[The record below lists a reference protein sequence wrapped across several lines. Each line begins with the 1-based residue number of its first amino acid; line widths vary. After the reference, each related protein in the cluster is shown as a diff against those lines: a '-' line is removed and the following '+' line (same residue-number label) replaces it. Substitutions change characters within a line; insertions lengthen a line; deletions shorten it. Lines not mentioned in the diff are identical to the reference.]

1 MGRLCPIDSLVSH
14 VCCVKLTCTRTRV
27 FRLFSSVC
35 LFLPPLRKKGKRGPD
50 CAGAVCRH
58 GRRRHRWRRGRIRRL
73 LGPLERDGLKRLSP
87 LQSPARAGMGVSA
100 LLPRRPYWVVLG
112 RRLDRIDSRVPSCVA
127 STLPADARSF
137 LNGLSAWAKKKRPPV
152 DSFSSVR
159 FRSKTNGLIC
169 LTRVTSCVHCKI
181 VFGLVKSPS
190 VVASVMNQ
198 SQSNQEKG

>member
-58 GRRRHRWRRGRIRRL
+58 GRRRRRHRWRRGRIRRL

-137 LNGLSAWAKKKRPPV
+137 LNGLSAWAKKSARLSTLFFHQLDFAQKQMASFAWHVRPRVSIARLYLVLSKAP
-152 DSFSSVR
+152 
-159 FRSKTNGLIC
+159 RSLP
-169 LTRVTSCVHCKI
+169 R
-181 VFGLVKSPS
+181 
-190 VVASVMNQ
+190 
-198 SQSNQEKG
+198 